1 MGYSMSLHISKGNHS
16 ITTLKHLEK
25 IEKHNLRK
33 FKNNDNKGY
42 ILELLKPEDVSLV
55 ESFKKHLDDKMKEAI
70 IDYNSDKIPSRKIY
84 GIDDYIQKIENGR
97 RQQNLAVE
105 MIVGVGDRQM
115 WQQEPFKSERNNI
128 NKVFEGY
135 LKHLQEKI
143 PNFTLVSA
151 TIHQDED
158 TPHLH
163 IVGIPLTETKQ
174 RGIKIKISKGAV
186 FTKEKLID
194 LQKDVREYFE
204 KGINENY
211 KLDEPFKF
219 GEKQTGRNW
228 DYTVAEYKKQK
239 ENFNITNEIKE
250 LQELKGTLDN
260 DVKLFYDSLE
270 FVKNPFDYNHTN
282 KIEKLENVKMTY
294 MEIDKKMNNIFL
306 KTKEKAQ
313 FLEGKVD
320 KIKLDD
326 KTIEE
331 LEKNLTRKYKKEL
344 GDKIRGKFV
353 DSQELKDFE
362 KRVYEDYRKQ
372 IENKVVRQTTI
383 KGELEKLELLQQE
396 LNEQLEHHKKVVEN
410 WEKQK
415 ELEKEKMKK
424 QFSNN
429 IKSFKEHTQKYDNDL
444 KQRYENL
451 TKEKDKIL
459 EDIRKESKELF
470 ELKKYC
476 HDNNL
481 KQKREKLLQVSEEIE
496 KKTKTINDMDK
507 EILELKNK
515 SENIKDKLAQYT
527 KEDNQKIADLKEYKE
542 KNKEL
547 IDNITTYRIE
557 LGIDKMKWK
566 RRKKAL
572 DNINDSVKN
581 KTIELENVD
590 KKLSDKNKQLL
601 DKTKQLEDINNNI
614 TNKNI
619 ELKNVEKKLT
629 DTDKEFEEKV
639 KNLEKEYQQKIEQF
653 YKLHNY
659 YEDEYYYQTLI
670 AERFIDNLSKTLSKG
685 SSLTE
690 DEAKKLIEDNI
701 DYDFVK
707 SVYDEVDFSKKNNTE
722 LNIKAILKDLNYT
735 EPEPKD
741 TVKNNYAS
749 YNDDIDI

>member
-115 WQQEPFKSERNNI
+115 WQQEPFKSDRNSI

-135 LKHLQEKI
+135 VKHLQEKI

-204 KGINENY
+204 KGINANY

-219 GEKQTGRNW
+219 AEKQTGRNW
-228 DYTVAEYKKQK
+228 DYTVAEFKKLK

-270 FVKNPFDYNHTN
+270 VVKNPFNYNHTN
-282 KIEKLENVKMTY
+282 KIEKLENVNKTY
-294 MEIDKKMNNIFL
+294 QKINKKMDNIFL
-306 KTKEKAQ
+306 NTKEKAQ
-313 FLEGKVD
+313 YLQGKVD

-353 DSQELKDFE
+353 DSDELKDFE

-383 KGELEKLELLQQE
+383 KRELEQLELLQQE

-415 ELEKEKMKK
+415 ELEKEEHKKEEKMLEITRNNNDNRNGK
-424 QFSNN
+424 QLREILYEQERLKDMRIFCEKNSYPDLEEKIIH
-429 IKSFKEHTQKYDNDL
+429 IKHDIDL
-444 KQRYENL
+444 
-451 TKEKDKIL
+451 
-459 EDIRKESKELF
+459 
-470 ELKKYC
+470 
-476 HDNNL
+476 
-481 KQKREKLLQVSEEIE
+481 
-496 KKTKTINDMDK
+496 KTKTLHDMND
-507 EILELKNK
+507 EIKTLEIKSGIIKN
-515 SENIKDKLAQYT
+515 ELEQYT

-542 KNKEL
+542 KKEEVKNILNTVDEKNKEL
-547 IDNITTYRIE
+547 ENINKNIAEKSKKLEDINKNITN
-557 LGIDKMKWK
+557 K
-566 RRKKAL
+566 
-572 DNINDSVKN
+572 NI
-581 KTIELENVD
+581 
-590 KKLSDKNKQLL
+590 
-601 DKTKQLEDINNNI
+601 QLEDINNNI
-614 TNKNI
+614 INKNI
-619 ELKNVEKKLT
+619 EIKNVEKKLT
-629 DTDKEFEEKV
+629 EKDKELEEKV
-639 KNLEKEYQQKIEQF
+639 KNLEQEYKQKIEQF
-653 YKLHNY
+653 DKAHNY
-659 YEDEYYYQTLI
+659 AIEEYYYQSIIT
-670 AERFIDNLSKTLSKG
+670 EHFIEDLSKTIADNTNLS
-685 SSLTE
+685 E
-690 DEAKKLIEDNI
+690 DEAQKLIEDNI
-701 DYDFVK
+701 NESFVK
-707 SVYDEVDFSKKNNTE
+707 CYFDEVDLSEKNNTE

>member
-1 MGYSMSLHISKGNHS
+1 MAQMSLHITSGRSNIYNLNDLSKR
-16 ITTLKHLEK
+16 
-25 IEKHNLRK
+25 EKHNLRK
-33 FKNNDNKGY
+33 FKKNVKQEGEFIDLIDRKGLGY
-42 ILELLKPEDVSLV
+42 TDYFKQELGSRIENALV
-55 ESFKKHLDDKMKEAI
+55 
-70 IDYNSDKIPSRKIY
+70 DYNRNQRAGRKIK
-84 GIDDYIQKIENGR
+84 DVDEYIKKIEGSKNKK
-97 RQQNLAVE
+97 NLAVE

-115 WQQEPFKSERNNI
+115 WQEEPFKSDRKSIE
-128 NKVFEGY
+128 KVFKDYVKY
-135 LKHLQEKI
+135 LQDYMPEFVLI
-143 PNFTLVSA
+143 SA

-158 TPHLH
+158 TPHCH
-163 IVGIPLTETKQ
+163 IIGIPLYEGDKK
-174 RGIKIKISKGAV
+174 GLSVKIAKGKV
-186 FTKEKLID
+186 FTRDTLKAMQD
-194 LQKDVREYFE
+194 DVRVLFE

-228 DYTVAEYKKQK
+228 DYTVEEYKKLK
-239 ENFNITNEIKE
+239 ENFNIANEIKE
-250 LQELKGTLDN
+250 LQELKSTLDN
-260 DVKLFYDSLE
+260 DVTLFYDSLE
-270 FVKNPFDYNHTN
+270 VLKNPFDYNHKN
-282 KIEKLENVKMTY
+282 KIEKLENVENTY
-294 MEIDKKMNNIFL
+294 QDINKKMNKIFL

-424 QFSNN
+424 QFSNS
-429 IKSFKEHTQKYDNDL
+429 IKNFKEHTQKYDNDL

-459 EDIRKESKELF
+459 EGIRKESKELF

-515 SENIKDKLAQYT
+515 SENIKNKLEQYT

-542 KNKEL
+542 KKEEVKNILNTVVEKNKEL
-547 IDNITTYRIE
+547 E
-557 LGIDKMKWK
+557 
-566 RRKKAL
+566 
-572 DNINDSVKN
+572 NINKN
-581 KTIELENVD
+581 IAEK
-590 KKLSDKNKQLL
+590 S
-601 DKTKQLEDINNNI
+601 KQLEDINKNI
-614 TNKNI
+614 TDKNKQITELDNTIKNKENEI
-619 ELKNVEKKLT
+619 EKNDKKLYDYT
-629 DTDKEFEEKV
+629 LQETKLIDKI
-639 KNLEKEYQQKIEQF
+639 ND
-653 YKLHNY
+653 YK
-659 YEDEYYYQTLI
+659 DEYEYI
-670 AERFIDNLSKTLSKG
+670 DIIKERFISNAANLISNKTNLSIGATYNLV
-685 SSLTE
+685 E
-690 DEAKKLIEDNI
+690 NNI
-701 DYDFVK
+701 NSDFVK
-707 SVYDEVDFSKKNNTE
+707 TIISQADSKNYDMNK
-722 LNIKAILKDLNYT
+722 ILKSLNYNDKKET
-735 EPEPKD
+735 KD
-741 TVKNNYAS
+741 TVKNDYTS
-749 YNDDIDI
+749 YNDDYNK

>member
-1 MGYSMSLHISKGNHS
+1 MGYSMSLHISKGKHS

-115 WQQEPFKSERNNI
+115 WQQEPFKSDRNSI

-135 LKHLQEKI
+135 VKHLQEKI

-194 LQKDVREYFE
+194 MQKDVRKYFE

-211 KLDEPFKF
+211 NLDEPFKF

-270 FVKNPFDYNHTN
+270 VVKNPFKNTLDYNHKN
-282 KIEKLENVKMTY
+282 KIEKLENVKKTY
-294 MEIDKKMNNIFL
+294 MEIDKKMNKIFL

-344 GDKIRGKFV
+344 GDKIRGRFV
-353 DSQELKDFE
+353 DSEELKDFE

-383 KGELEKLELLQQE
+383 KRELEKLELLQQE

-415 ELEKEKMKK
+415 ELEKEEHKKEEKMLEITRNNNDNRNGK
-424 QFSNN
+424 QLREILYEQERLKDMRIFCEKNS
-429 IKSFKEHTQKYDNDL
+429 YPDL
-444 KQRYENL
+444 
-451 TKEKDKIL
+451 
-459 EDIRKESKELF
+459 
-470 ELKKYC
+470 ELKIIHIK
-476 HDNNL
+476 HDIDL
-481 KQKREKLLQVSEEIE
+481 
-496 KKTKTINDMDK
+496 KTKTLHDMND
-507 EILELKNK
+507 EIKTLEIKSDIIKNEL
-515 SENIKDKLAQYT
+515 SHYT
-527 KEDNQKIADLKEYKE
+527 QEDNQKIADLKEYEEKKE
-542 KNKEL
+542 EIKDVVNTVSE
-547 IDNITTYRIE
+547 
-557 LGIDKMKWK
+557 
-566 RRKKAL
+566 KK
-572 DNINDSVKN
+572 K
-581 KTIELENVD
+581 ELENID
-590 KKLSDKNKQLL
+590 KDIAEKSKKLEDINKNINNKNI
-601 DKTKQLEDINNNI
+601 QLEDINNNI
-614 TNKNI
+614 INKNI
-619 ELKNVEKKLT
+619 EIKNVEKKLT
-629 DTDKEFEEKV
+629 EKDKELEEKV
-639 KNLEKEYQQKIEQF
+639 KNLEQEYKQKIEQF
-653 YKLHNY
+653 DKAH
-659 YEDEYYYQTLI
+659 
-670 AERFIDNLSKTLSKG
+670 NLS
-685 SSLTE
+685 
-690 DEAKKLIEDNI
+690 LIHI
-701 DYDFVK
+701 
-707 SVYDEVDFSKKNNTE
+707 
-722 LNIKAILKDLNYT
+722 
-735 EPEPKD
+735 
-741 TVKNNYAS
+741 
-749 YNDDIDI
+749 

>member
-1 MGYSMSLHISKGNHS
+1 MGYSMSLHISKGNHA

-105 MIVGVGDRQM
+105 MIVGVGDRNM
-115 WQQEPFKSERNNI
+115 WQEEPFKSERNSI

-135 LKHLQEKI
+135 VKHLQEKI

-194 LQKDVREYFE
+194 MQKDVREYFE

-228 DYTVAEYKKQK
+228 DYTVAEFKKLK

-270 FVKNPFDYNHTN
+270 VLKNPFDYNHKN
-282 KIEKLENVKMTY
+282 KIEKLKNVNKTY
-294 MEIDKKMNNIFL
+294 QKINKKMDNIFL
-306 KTKEKAQ
+306 STKEKAQ

-331 LEKNLTRKYKKEL
+331 LEKNLTRKYKKEF
-344 GDKIRGKFV
+344 GDKIRGGLV
-353 DSQELKDFE
+353 DSDELKEFE

-383 KGELEKLELLQQE
+383 KGELEKLELWKKELQKE
-396 LNEQLEHHKKVVEN
+396 FNEQFENHKRNVEN

-415 ELEKEKMKK
+415 ELEQEKIEKEHNDKLKKIEQEKLSLESLKEYCQKHDLYELGEQQRFLDTQMKLK
-424 QFSNN
+424 KKIIDDMNKEIKTLEIKSYN
-429 IKSFKEHTQKYDNDL
+429 IKN
-444 KQRYENL
+444 
-451 TKEKDKIL
+451 
-459 EDIRKESKELF
+459 
-470 ELKKYC
+470 
-476 HDNNL
+476 
-481 KQKREKLLQVSEEIE
+481 
-496 KKTKTINDMDK
+496 
-507 EILELKNK
+507 
-515 SENIKDKLAQYT
+515 KLAQYT
-527 KEDNQKIADLKEYKE
+527 QEDNQKIADLKEYKE

-547 IDNITTYRIE
+547 IENINKYE
-557 LGIDKMKWK
+557 EQLGIARIKWI
-566 RRKKAL
+566 RRKKAV

-581 KTIELENVD
+581 KNIELENID
-590 KKLSDKNKQLL
+590 KDIAEKSKKL
-601 DKTKQLEDINNNI
+601 
-614 TNKNI
+614 
-619 ELKNVEKKLT
+619 
-629 DTDKEFEEKV
+629 
-639 KNLEKEYQQKIEQF
+639 
-653 YKLHNY
+653 
-659 YEDEYYYQTLI
+659 
-670 AERFIDNLSKTLSKG
+670 
-685 SSLTE
+685 
-690 DEAKKLIEDNI
+690 
-701 DYDFVK
+701 
-707 SVYDEVDFSKKNNTE
+707 
-722 LNIKAILKDLNYT
+722 
-735 EPEPKD
+735 
-741 TVKNNYAS
+741 
-749 YNDDIDI
+749 

>member
-115 WQQEPFKSERNNI
+115 WQQEPFKSDRNSI

-135 LKHLQEKI
+135 VKHLQEKI

-282 KIEKLENVKMTY
+282 KIEKLENVKKTY
-294 MEIDKKMNNIFL
+294 MEIDNKMNNIFL

-344 GDKIRGKFV
+344 GDKIRGRFV
-353 DSQELKDFE
+353 DSDELKDFE
-362 KRVYEDYRKQ
+362 KRVYEDYKKQ

-383 KGELEKLELLQQE
+383 KGELEKLELWREELQKE
-396 LNEQLEHHKKVVEN
+396 FNEQFENHKRNVEN

-415 ELEKEKMKK
+415 ELDQEKMEKEHNDKLKK
-424 QFSNN
+424 IEQE
-429 IKSFKEHTQKYDNDL
+429 KSSL
-444 KQRYENL
+444 ENL
-451 TKEKDKIL
+451 REYCQKHDLYEL
-459 EDIRKESKELF
+459 EEQERFLDTTI
-470 ELKKYC
+470 
-476 HDNNL
+476 
-481 KQKREKLLQVSEEIE
+481 KL
-496 KKTKTINDMDK
+496 KTKTINDMDK
-507 EILELKNK
+507 EIKTLKIK
-515 SENIKDKLAQYT
+515 SYNIKEKLAQYT
-527 KEDNQKIADLKEYKE
+527 QEDNQKIADLKEYKE

-547 IDNITTYRIE
+547 IDNINTYRIE

-581 KTIELENVD
+581 KNIELENID
-590 KKLSDKNKQLL
+590 KDIAEKSKKLEDINKNITNKNI
-601 DKTKQLEDINNNI
+601 QLEDINNNI

-629 DTDKEFEEKV
+629 EKDKEFEEKEQ
-639 KNLEKEYQQKIEQF
+639 KLLEKYQKKIEQF
-653 YKLHNY
+653 DKEYNY
-659 YEDEYYYQTLI
+659 YEEEYRYQSRI
-670 AERFIDNLSKTLSKG
+670 AERFIEIASKTISKG
-685 SSLTE
+685 SNLSE

-701 DYDFVK
+701 DDNFVF
-707 SVYDEVDFSKKNNTE
+707 SYFYEVDLSKKNKTA
-722 LNIKAILKDLNYT
+722 LNIKALLKDLNYT

-741 TVKNNYAS
+741 TVKNDYTS
-749 YNDDIDI
+749 YYDDYNK

>member
-70 IDYNSDKIPSRKIY
+70 IDYNIDKIPSRKIY

-115 WQQEPFKSERNNI
+115 WQQEPFKSDRNNI

-135 LKHLQEKI
+135 VKHLQEEI
-143 PNFTLVSA
+143 PNFILVSA

-211 KLDEPFKF
+211 NLDEPFKF

-282 KIEKLENVKMTY
+282 KIEKLENVKKTY
-294 MEIDKKMNNIFL
+294 MEINKKMDKFFL
-306 KTKEKAQ
+306 NTKEKAQ
-313 FLEGKVD
+313 FLQGKVD

-353 DSQELKDFE
+353 DSDELKEFE

-383 KGELEKLELLQQE
+383 KGELEKLELLREE
-396 LNEQLEHHKKVVEN
+396 LQKEFNEQFENHKRNVEN

-415 ELEKEKMKK
+415 KLEQEKIEKEHNDKLKKIEEEKLSLENLKEYCRTHDLYELERQESFLDTRIKLKM
-424 QFSNN
+424 
-429 IKSFKEHTQKYDNDL
+429 
-444 KQRYENL
+444 
-451 TKEKDKIL
+451 
-459 EDIRKESKELF
+459 
-470 ELKKYC
+470 
-476 HDNNL
+476 
-481 KQKREKLLQVSEEIE
+481 
-496 KKTKTINDMDK
+496 KTINDMDK
-507 EILELKNK
+507 EIENLKNK

-547 IDNITTYRIE
+547 IDNINTYRIE

-629 DTDKEFEEKV
+629 EKDKELEEKV
-639 KNLEKEYQQKIEQF
+639 NKFTDKLREAYNNIMEKYNDEIEELYAYEEKIKEMKKDTGYLKTKDF
-653 YKLHNY
+653 
-659 YEDEYYYQTLI
+659 
-670 AERFIDNLSKTLSKG
+670 FIDQAAFDISPYCKLSSTQL
-685 SSLTE
+685 
-690 DEAKKLIEDNI
+690 KKLMLENFNDK
-701 DYDFVK
+701 FVDTMINWYTD
-707 SVYDEVDFSKKNNTE
+707 SNNDVDKVLET
-722 LNIKAILKDLNYT
+722 LK
-735 EPEPKD
+735 EKD
-741 TVKNNYAS
+741 DMKEQKEFINQYK
-749 YNDDIDI
+749 YKPDDRDK

>member
-55 ESFKKHLDDKMKEAI
+55 ESFKKNLDDKMKEAI

-115 WQQEPFKSERNNI
+115 WQQEPFKSDRNSI

-135 LKHLQEKI
+135 VKHLQEKI

-282 KIEKLENVKMTY
+282 KIEKLENVKKTY
-294 MEIDKKMNNIFL
+294 MEIDNKMNNIFL

-353 DSQELKDFE
+353 DSDELKDFE
-362 KRVYEDYRKQ
+362 KRVYEDYKKQ

-383 KGELEKLELLQQE
+383 KRELEKLELWREELQKE
-396 LNEQLEHHKKVVEN
+396 FKEQFENHKRNVEN
-410 WEKQK
+410 WNKQK
-415 ELEKEKMKK
+415 ELEQEK
-424 QFSNN
+424 
-429 IKSFKEHTQKYDNDL
+429 IEKEHNDKL
-444 KQRYENL
+444 KKIEEEKLSLEN
-451 TKEKDKIL
+451 
-459 EDIRKESKELF
+459 
-470 ELKKYC
+470 LKKYC
-476 HDNNL
+476 RTHNLYELEEQQRFLDNMI
-481 KQKREKLLQVSEEIE
+481 KL
-496 KKTKTINDMDK
+496 KTKTINDMNK
-507 EILELKNK
+507 EINTLEIK
-515 SENIKDKLAQYT
+515 SSHIKDKLAQYT
-527 KEDNQKIADLKEYKE
+527 QEDNQKIADLKEYKE
-542 KNKEL
+542 KKEEL
-547 IDNITTYRIE
+547 IDNINTYRIE
-557 LGIDKMKWK
+557 LGIDKMKWQ

-581 KTIELENVD
+581 KNIELENID
-590 KKLSDKNKQLL
+590 KDIAEKSKKLEDINKNITNKNI
-601 DKTKQLEDINNNI
+601 QLEDINNNI

-629 DTDKEFEEKV
+629 EKDKEFEEKEQ
-639 KNLEKEYQQKIEQF
+639 KLLEKYQKKIEQF
-653 YKLHNY
+653 DKEYNY
-659 YEDEYYYQTLI
+659 YEEEYRYQSRI
-670 AERFIDNLSKTLSKG
+670 AERFIEIASKTISKG
-685 SSLTE
+685 SNLSE

-701 DYDFVK
+701 DDNFVF
-707 SVYDEVDFSKKNNTE
+707 SYFYEVDLSKKNKKA
-722 LNIKAILKDLNYT
+722 LNIKALLKDLNYT

-741 TVKNNYAS
+741 SVKNDYTSYYDNY
-749 YNDDIDI
+749 NK